1 MRSEVQMAQV
11 RNLSKRI
18 EQYEKDIEK
27 LKHFSNKTLFDEY
40 PSR

>member
-11 RNLSKRI
+11 RNLNKRI

-27 LKHFSNKTLFDEY
+27 LKLSSNKALFDE
-40 PSR
+40 